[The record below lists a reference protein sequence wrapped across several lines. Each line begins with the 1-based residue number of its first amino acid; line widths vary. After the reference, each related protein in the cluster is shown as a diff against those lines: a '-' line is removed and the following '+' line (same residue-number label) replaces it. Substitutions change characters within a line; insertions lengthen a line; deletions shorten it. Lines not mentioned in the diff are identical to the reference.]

1 MERASCGA
9 ERHRSVLA
17 AQHTDSNE
25 KDSTPVPRGRP
36 FAAGAAPTHQ
46 ARTYLLPSAS
56 TVSDPKRTNGLL
68 AVFGDPRLADGYAA
82 DRRLPF
88 PADLIS
94 GRGGDANPE

>member
-1 MERASCGA
+1 M
-9 ERHRSVLA
+9 
-17 AQHTDSNE
+17 
-25 KDSTPVPRGRP
+25 PRPRK
-36 FAAGAAPTHQ
+36 
-46 ARTYLLPSAS
+46 RRKRKI
-56 TVSDPKRTNGLL
+56 DPKRTNGLL